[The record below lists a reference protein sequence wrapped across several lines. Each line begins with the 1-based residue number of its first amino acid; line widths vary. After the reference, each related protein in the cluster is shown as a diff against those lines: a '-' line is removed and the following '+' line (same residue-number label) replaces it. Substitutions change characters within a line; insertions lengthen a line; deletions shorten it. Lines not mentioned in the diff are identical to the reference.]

1 MHVKKGDKVM
11 VISGKDKGK
20 TGVILSALPKK
31 DRVLVEGV
39 NIVKKH
45 SKPSQM
51 NPQGGIIN
59 QEAPIHVSNVMP
71 IDPKTGE
78 IITPPAGVLPDPD
91 AQPAVAKKPLAE
103 LRETLSPVPGGGV
116 MINLDER
123 FHTPLSAT
131 IDIDGKVKFQHKQT
145 SSDDKN

>member
-1 MHVKKGDKVM
+1 MKTTSLQIKFGLAALTVAFITGCFGHVSERANSDSRASKLE
-11 VISGKDKGK
+11 SE
-20 TGVILSALPKK
+20 TGQTAEPTEKSP
-31 DRVLVEGV
+31 
-39 NIVKKH
+39 
-45 SKPSQM
+45 
-51 NPQGGIIN
+51 GII
-59 QEAPIHVSNVMP
+59 IH

-131 IDIDGKVKFQHKQT
+131 IDIDGKVRFQHKQT

>member
-1 MHVKKGDKVM
+1 MKTTSLQIKFGLAALTVAFITGCFGHVSERANSDSRASKLE
-11 VISGKDKGK
+11 SE
-20 TGVILSALPKK
+20 T
-31 DRVLVEGV
+31 RQTVEPTE
-39 NIVKKH
+39 K
-45 SKPSQM
+45 SP
-51 NPQGGIIN
+51 GII
-59 QEAPIHVSNVMP
+59 IH

-131 IDIDGKVKFQHKQT
+131 IDIDGKVRFQHKQT